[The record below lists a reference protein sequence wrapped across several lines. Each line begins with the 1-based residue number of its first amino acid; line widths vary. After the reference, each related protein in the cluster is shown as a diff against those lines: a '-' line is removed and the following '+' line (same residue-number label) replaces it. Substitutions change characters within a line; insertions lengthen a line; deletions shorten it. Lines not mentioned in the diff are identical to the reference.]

1 MTTPGGFGW
10 GQIAESGYY
19 FAMSRDLAPVLTV
32 LRVCRGWTRTE
43 LAKAAGVPNSSLSQ
57 YERGQK
63 TPELRTLSRLVE
75 AMGFPLA
82 AVDATKNF
90 LGTLRAGRFE
100 SADIVR
106 ADAIGPTLDVDR
118 LASEVGTAA
127 ERLSRAIFLLLER
140 AERPMRDDNHPRG

>member
-1 MTTPGGFGW
+1 
-10 GQIAESGYY
+10 
-19 FAMSRDLAPVLTV
+19 MSRDLAPVLTV

-82 AVDATKNF
+82 AVDQTRDF
-90 LGTLRAGRFE
+90 LMELRARRRNVSEVDLEGGG
-100 SADIVR
+100 A
-106 ADAIGPTLDVDR
+106 PTLLRGNERAVGEVDR
-118 LASEVGTAA
+118 IAAEVGAA
-127 ERLSRAIFLLLER
+127 VAQLSRAIFRLVDQVER
-140 AERPMRDDNHPRG
+140 QTAK

>member
-1 MTTPGGFGW
+1 
-10 GQIAESGYY
+10 
-19 FAMSRDLAPVLTV
+19 MSRDLAPVLTV

-82 AVDATKNF
+82 AVDATRNF
-90 LGTLRAGRFE
+90 LGSLRAGRIE
-100 SADIVR
+100 SAGASR
-106 ADAIGPTLDVDR
+106 TESHPPLDVDR